1 MDRTATQAASKGE
14 RRRLEVLS
22 LARRQ
27 VLESGLERLTLRSLA
42 EALGMTL
49 GNLQYYFP
57 SRDDLLEAILR
68 SEAATDL
75 EAFRSVV
82 ASGSDGSADPAE
94 DLRTAVVALA
104 GRWYALNGSVYLPIA
119 VRAIHDARFVDVI
132 REIWE
137 SFYAELTPL
146 VRRLDLTASPTEAR
160 SRAMLIVMLLDGSSI
175 QSYAASGRL
184 SRPAMTAELART
196 AVQIARGS

>member
-1 MDRTATQAASKGE
+1 MDRTATHAASKGE

-82 ASGSDGSADPAE
+82 SGSDDSADPAE

-160 SRAMLIVMLLDGSSI
+160 SRAMLIIMLLDGSSI
-175 QSYAASGRL
+175 QSYASSGRL
-184 SRPAMTAELART
+184 SRPAMTAKLART

>member
-1 MDRTATQAASKGE
+1 
-14 RRRLEVLS
+14 VLS

-82 ASGSDGSADPAE
+82 ASGSDDSGDPAE
-94 DLRTAVVALA
+94 GLRTAVVALA
-104 GRWYALNGSVYLPIA
+104 ERWYALNGSVYLPIA

-184 SRPAMTAELART
+184 SRPAMTARLART